1 MTIEPQGRSI
11 SDILASLARQVTGL
25 IRSESQ
31 LARAE
36 ISEKIDKLSSGAVMI
51 GAGAV
56 LVLPALVILLQALVA
71 ALAERGWSPALAALL
86 VGIIT
91 LAFGAVLCV
100 IGLKRLKAVS
110 LVPQKTIKQIQQ
122 DVAAAT
128 ETRYEHDV
136 ERAA

>member
-11 SDILASLARQVTGL
+11 SDILADLARQVTGL
-25 IRSESQ
+25 IRNESQ

-36 ISEKIDKLSSGAVMI
+36 ISEKIDRLSGAAVMI

-71 ALAERGWSPALAALL
+71 ALIERGWSPASAALF
-86 VGIIT
+86 VGIGTVAI
-91 LAFGAVLCV
+91 GAILCV
-100 IGLKRLKAVS
+100 VGLRRLTSVD
-110 LVPQKTIKQIQQ
+110 LVPKKTIKQLQQ
-122 DVAAAT
+122 DVAVAT
-128 ETRYEHDV
+128 ETRNGHDV

>member
-1 MTIEPQGRSI
+1 MTIDTQGRSI
-11 SDILASLARQVTGL
+11 PDIIGSLVRQVTAL
-25 IRSESQ
+25 IRNESQ

-36 ISEKIDKLSSGAVMI
+36 ISEKIDKLTGAAVLI

-56 LVLPALVILLQALVA
+56 LLLPALVILLQALVV

-86 VGIIT
+86 VGVGT
-91 LAFGAVLCV
+91 LAIGAVLV
-100 IGLKRLKAVS
+100 AIGLGRLKSVS

-122 DVAAAT
+122 DVAVAT

>member
-1 MTIEPQGRSI
+1 MTIETPGRSI

-25 IRSESQ
+25 IRNESQ

-36 ISEKIDKLSSGAVMI
+36 ISEKIDKLSGAALMI

-56 LVLPALVILLQALVA
+56 LLLPALVILLQALVA

-86 VGIIT
+86 VGGGA
-91 LAFGAVLCV
+91 LAIGAVLCV
-100 IGLKRLKAVS
+100 IGLQRLKAVS
-110 LVPQKTIKQIQQ
+110 LVPRKTINQIQQ
-122 DVAAAT
+122 DVAVAT

>member
-11 SDILASLARQVTGL
+11 SDILSSLVRQVTGL

-36 ISEKIDKLSSGAVMI
+36 ISEKIDKLTGAAVMI

-56 LVLPALVILLQALVA
+56 LLLPGLVILLQALVA
-71 ALAERGWSPALAALL
+71 ALVERGWSAALAALL
-86 VGIIT
+86 VGILT
-91 LAFGAVLCV
+91 LAIGAIVCV
-100 IGLKRLKAVS
+100 IGLRRLKTVS
-110 LVPQKTIKQIQQ
+110 LIPSKTLNQLQQ
-122 DVAAAT
+122 DVAVAT
-128 ETRYEHDV
+128 EARNEHDV

>member
-25 IRSESQ
+25 IRNESQ

-36 ISEKIDKLSSGAVMI
+36 ISEKIDKLSQAAVMI

-56 LVLPALVILLQALVA
+56 LVLPALVVLLQALVA
-71 ALAERGWSPALAALL
+71 ALAERGWSPALAALF
-86 VGIIT
+86 VGTGT
-91 LAFGAVLCV
+91 LAIGAVLCV
-100 IGLKRLKAVS
+100 IGLRHLKAVS
-110 LVPQKTIKQIQQ
+110 LVPQKTINQLQQ

-128 ETRYEHDV
+128 ETRNDHDV

>member
-25 IRSESQ
+25 IRNESQ

-36 ISEKIDKLSSGAVMI
+36 ISEKIDKLSQAAVMI

-71 ALAERGWSPALAALL
+71 ALAEARLEPSLGGAL
-86 VGIIT
+86 VGTGT
-91 LAFGAVLCV
+91 LAIGAVLCV
-100 IGLKRLKAVS
+100 IGLRRLKAIS
-110 LVPQKTIKQIQQ
+110 LVPQKTIKQLQQ

>member
-1 MTIEPQGRSI
+1 MTIEPHSRSI

-25 IRSESQ
+25 IRNESQ

-36 ISEKIDKLSSGAVMI
+36 ISEKIDKLTGAAVMI

-86 VGIIT
+86 VGAAT
-91 LAFGAVLCV
+91 LALGAVLCV
-100 IGLKRLKAVS
+100 IGLNRLKAVS
-110 LVPQKTIKQIQQ
+110 LIPQKTLNQIQQ

>member
-1 MTIEPQGRSI
+1 MTIDTHGRSI
-11 SDILASLARQVTGL
+11 PDIIGSLVRQVTGL
-25 IRSESQ
+25 IRNESQ

-36 ISEKIDKLSSGAVMI
+36 ISEKIDKLTGAAVLI

-56 LVLPALVILLQALVA
+56 VVLPALVILLQALVV
-71 ALAERGWSPALAALL
+71 ALTERGWSPAVATLL
-86 VGIIT
+86 VGVGT
-91 LAFGAVLCV
+91 LAIGAVLV
-100 IGLKRLKAVS
+100 GIGLGRLKSVS

-122 DVAAAT
+122 DVAVAT